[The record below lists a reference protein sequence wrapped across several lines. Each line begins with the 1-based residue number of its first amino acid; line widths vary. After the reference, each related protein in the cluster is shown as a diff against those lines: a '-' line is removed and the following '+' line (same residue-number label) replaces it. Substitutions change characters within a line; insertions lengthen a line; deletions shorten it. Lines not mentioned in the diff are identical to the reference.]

1 MGFMGTEIWCVAA
14 CQSRSWP
21 QTRFTL
27 HNVDYR
33 RLNLR
38 RNAQIV
44 TIDQAS
50 QIIARLIFE

>member
-1 MGFMGTEIWCVAA
+1 MGTEIWCVAA